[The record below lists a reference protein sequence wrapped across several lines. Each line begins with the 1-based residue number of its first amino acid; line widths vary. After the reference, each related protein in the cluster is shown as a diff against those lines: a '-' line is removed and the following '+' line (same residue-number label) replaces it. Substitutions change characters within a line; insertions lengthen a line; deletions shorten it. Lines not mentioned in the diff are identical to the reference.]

1 MSTLSQL
8 ENSPIPYDISAYI
21 ESTFCILVAFA
32 GVVGITLVLLS
43 TRYDTTARNK
53 LVWSLCFADL
63 VVCIAT
69 VVYHLMDLVAGRFST
84 GASGCLSQALIYY
97 TMCCASI
104 CSLLAFT
111 LERYASIMYRVDLTA
126 GGASVLIS
134 ALWILSI
141 LIVFIGFI
149 PNFKNL
155 RQSSLIGI
163 GNSRMFCR
171 VAHWAETEEAAGD
184 ASVGLATWLT
194 IGIIVVTVAAM
205 SFAYFQLFNMY
216 FNARRARAAREGY
229 SKKLKLSAK
238 EKKLLVKSVT
248 LVSFFGLSYTPLV
261 LMVIF
266 VMQGA
271 DWYSLYSFPV

>member
-8 ENSPIPYDISAYI
+8 ESSPIPYDISAYI
-21 ESTFCILVAFA
+21 ESSFCVLVALA

-84 GASGCLSQALIYY
+84 GTSGCLYQALIYY

-104 CSLLAFT
+104 FSLLAFT

-149 PNFKNL
+149 PNYM

-171 VAHWAETEEAAGD
+171 VAHWAETEEASVD

-248 LVSFFGLSYTPLV
+248 LVSFFALSYTPLV
-261 LMVIF
+261 LMVIYI
-266 VMQGA
+266 V
-271 DWYSLYSFPV
+271 